1 MEAKERLFSGLNYV
15 RVCAILSP
23 AFEQSFGLLDAEVA
37 TALALRTL
45 GSGWRQEASR
55 RNG

>member
-1 MEAKERLFSGLNYV
+1 MEEKERLFSGLNHV

-37 TALALRTL
+37 TALALWDF
-45 GSGWRQEASR
+45 G
-55 RNG
+55 